1 MKNSCLE
8 SVTEYQCEKSFGN
21 KVLHFGTQY
30 KSFGKKSSKK
40 VSGDSPTIL
49 RLYFSRTFFSG
60 SSIILYKNVPV
71 KSPLENAWEQS
82 MFTTIHEEKSPRNIK
97 LGLYFR

>member
-1 MKNSCLE
+1 MKKVSEIKFYILALNISPL
-8 SVTEYQCEKSFGN
+8 EKSPR
-21 KVLHFGTQY
+21 
-30 KSFGKKSSKK
+30 KK

-49 RLYFSRTFFSG
+49 KLFSG

-82 MFTTIHEEKSPRNIK
+82 MFTTIHKEKSPRNIK
-97 LGLYFR
+97 LGLYFW

>member
-8 SVTEYQCEKSFGN
+8 SVTEYQCEKSLGN

-49 RLYFSRTFFSG
+49 KLFSG